1 LAIRRVDTGNSFLNF
16 FLLLGE
22 STGGVIT
29 PGKPPCI
36 DSDSDDCVILEVSK
50 PRHLITESSLSSHRP
65 ASTTQQQHGR
75 NFWRPERREQQQR
88 EQQQREQQ
96 QREQQQQRWEQ
107 QQQVR
112 RANRTPQLSEASSDE
127 EEEATSSDSSTS
139 GEDSS
144 DGGGGEEGEPVKE
157 MPQLPDSEST
167 RLQQQQGSPSP
178 VMLPTLSIFSSSSSS
193 SSSSEEEESQP
204 VCSPPPMLEP
214 AVALSP
220 PPLLSLI
227 NRQARQESPPAVRRR
242 ADESSAVEC
251 RRVECGSQTV
261 ESIFPAVSSRSFVS
275 PSSPSCLSELG
286 GQGRFEPGIAAG
298 VPGAATP
305 PRLFGFGSEPCKLN
319 RGRPRKNPPMLKPA
333 IGANEE
339 EGASSANESDSAAP
353 TAVPK
358 VKKLRRKRD
367 KLSVLYKVA
376 KHWQPRK
383 PVKKDGCDDEV
394 EMEGEECVESGSS
407 RPHTAAESLSDF
419 FPDREPE
426 KEHRLRP
433 SSRAEFGDRS
443 AGEEL
448 VEKDEIESKAE
459 NDAENDRH
467 YDSDREQ
474 FRIVKRKN
482 KARHRRPGG
491 MLKGKNVK
499 ALHHKKRRRRRHADV
514 KEKGEEEVERE
525 AESRT
530 SDRMSEK
537 KRRLKKKLKRKE
549 EEESKKQARSRKH
562 CRCDKKEDGVED
574 DSARH
579 KSHGSK
585 QVDEKRQKRR
595 RKATGCFECCADS
608 STMKS
613 HRKKGE
619 SSRKKSLNIV
629 KETSEESGEEDFR
642 AAAAE
647 ETAKTKKEERHLP
660 APGPGRSELET
671 KEEII
676 RTIFTS
682 KTNSKNYFNPA
693 DYESTLL
700 FPKHFCNLRPDR
712 FWKRSKASS
721 VMSLPDPVPESLP
734 PEATTPVIPVEAIGM
749 VPAGGAVTTAAVF
762 TTKASLKEM
771 PPGSNQAFATAA
783 AGAAVPN
790 SSQVL
795 QMLRVLKDASRS
807 SSGRRRK
814 EAARRAQ
821 AEEAQLKEA
830 AETAYEV
837 CIFKYFN

>member
-1 LAIRRVDTGNSFLNF
+1 
-16 FLLLGE
+16 
-22 STGGVIT
+22 
-29 PGKPPCI
+29 
-36 DSDSDDCVILEVSK
+36 
-50 PRHLITESSLSSHRP
+50 
-65 ASTTQQQHGR
+65 
-75 NFWRPERREQQQR
+75 
-88 EQQQREQQ
+88 
-96 QREQQQQRWEQ
+96 
-107 QQQVR
+107 
-112 RANRTPQLSEASSDE
+112 
-127 EEEATSSDSSTS
+127 
-139 GEDSS
+139 
-144 DGGGGEEGEPVKE
+144 
-157 MPQLPDSEST
+157 
-167 RLQQQQGSPSP
+167 
-178 VMLPTLSIFSSSSSS
+178 
-193 SSSSEEEESQP
+193 
-204 VCSPPPMLEP
+204 
-214 AVALSP
+214 
-220 PPLLSLI
+220 
-227 NRQARQESPPAVRRR
+227 
-242 ADESSAVEC
+242 
-251 RRVECGSQTV
+251 
-261 ESIFPAVSSRSFVS
+261 
-275 PSSPSCLSELG
+275 
-286 GQGRFEPGIAAG
+286 
-298 VPGAATP
+298 
-305 PRLFGFGSEPCKLN
+305 
-319 RGRPRKNPPMLKPA
+319 
-333 IGANEE
+333 
-339 EGASSANESDSAAP
+339 
-353 TAVPK
+353 
-358 VKKLRRKRD
+358 LRRKRD

-426 KEHRLRP
+426 EDNRLRA

-443 AGEEL
+443 GVEEL

-467 YDSDREQ
+467 YDSEREQ
-474 FRIVKRKN
+474 FRMVKRKN

-491 MLKGKNVK
+491 MSKGKNVK
-499 ALHHKKRRRRRHADV
+499 VPHHKKRRRRRHADV
-514 KEKGEEEVERE
+514 KEKGEEEEERE

-530 SDRMSEK
+530 GDRMSEK

-549 EEESKKQARSRKH
+549 EEEKKKQTRSRKH
-562 CRCDKKEDGVED
+562 CRCDKKEEGED
-574 DSARH
+574 DSTRH
-579 KSHGSK
+579 KSHGLK
-585 QVDEKRQKRR
+585 QMDEKRQKRR
-595 RKATGCFECCADS
+595 RKATGCFECCADAT
-608 STMKS
+608 TMKS

-619 SSRKKSLNIV
+619 SGRKKSLNIV

-642 AAAAE
+642 AAE
-647 ETAKTKKEERHLP
+647 ETKTKKEERHLP
-660 APGPGRSELET
+660 APGTGRSELET

-721 VMSLPDPVPESLP
+721 VMSLPEPFPESLP
-734 PEATTPVIPVEAIGM
+734 PEATTPVVPVEAIGM

-783 AGAAVPN
+783 AAAVP
-790 SSQVL
+790 SSQVQ

-830 AETAYEV
+830 VETAYEV

>member
-1 LAIRRVDTGNSFLNF
+1 M
-16 FLLLGE
+16 
-22 STGGVIT
+22 
-29 PGKPPCI
+29 
-36 DSDSDDCVILEVSK
+36 SK
-50 PRHLITESSLSSHRP
+50 PRHLITESSFSSHRP
-65 ASTTQQQHGR
+65 PSTTQQHGL
-75 NFWRPERREQQQR
+75 NFWRPERREQQQQQREQQQR

-96 QREQQQQRWEQ
+96 QREQQQREQ
-107 QQQVR
+107 QQREQQVR
-112 RANRTPQLSEASSDE
+112 RSNRTPQLSEASSDE

-139 GEDSS
+139 AEDSS

-157 MPQLPDSEST
+157 MPQLPDSESM
-167 RLQQQQGSPSP
+167 RLQQQGSPSP

-193 SSSSEEEESQP
+193 SSSSEEEESQREAA

-220 PPLLSLI
+220 PPLLSFI
-227 NRQARQESPPAVRRR
+227 NRKARQESPPAIRRR

-261 ESIFPAVSSRSFVS
+261 ESIFPAVSSRPFVS

-286 GQGRFEPGIAAG
+286 GQGSFEASSAAG
-298 VPGAATP
+298 VPGSATP

-339 EGASSANESDSAAP
+339 EGASSANESDSVAP

-383 PVKKDGCDDEV
+383 PVKKNGCDDEV

-419 FPDREPE
+419 FPDREQE
-426 KEHRLRP
+426 EDHRLRA

-474 FRIVKRKN
+474 FRMVKRKN

-491 MLKGKNVK
+491 MSKGKNVK

-514 KEKGEEEVERE
+514 KEKAEEEERE
-525 AESRT
+525 DESRIG
-530 SDRMSEK
+530 DRMSEK

-549 EEESKKQARSRKH
+549 EEEKKKQARSRKH
-562 CRCDKKEDGVED
+562 CRCDKKEDGGED
-574 DSARH
+574 DDTRH
-579 KSHGSK
+579 KSHGLK
-585 QVDEKRQKRR
+585 QMDEKRQKRR

-608 STMKS
+608 TTMKS

-619 SSRKKSLNIV
+619 SSRKKSIV
-629 KETSEESGEEDFR
+629 KKTSEESGEEDFR
-642 AAAAE
+642 VAAAE
-647 ETAKTKKEERHLP
+647 ETTKAKKEERHLP
-660 APGPGRSELET
+660 APGTGRSELET

-721 VMSLPDPVPESLP
+721 SISLPEPVSESLP
-734 PEATTPVIPVEAIGM
+734 PEASTPVVPVEAIGM

-790 SSQVL
+790 SSQVQ

-837 CIFKYFN
+837 RVFNYFSLRNFKYGNSFFKKKIVPLQLSVKIIISLAVTVHFTSCPF

>member
-1 LAIRRVDTGNSFLNF
+1 MAIRRVDTGNSFLNF

-22 STGGVIT
+22 STGGVVT
-29 PGKPPCI
+29 PGKPSCL

-75 NFWRPERREQQQR
+75 NFWRPERREQQQQ
-88 EQQQREQQ
+88 E
-96 QREQQQQRWEQ
+96 
-107 QQQVR
+107 QQVR
-112 RANRTPQLSEASSDE
+112 RSNRTPQLSEASSDE

-139 GEDSS
+139 AEDSS
-144 DGGGGEEGEPVKE
+144 DGGVGEEGEPVKE
-157 MPQLPDSEST
+157 MRQLPDSESM

-193 SSSSEEEESQP
+193 SSSSEEEEPQREAA

-220 PPLLSLI
+220 PPLLSFI
-227 NRQARQESPPAVRRR
+227 NRKARQESPPAIRRR

-261 ESIFPAVSSRSFVS
+261 ESIFPAVSSRPFVS

-286 GQGRFEPGIAAG
+286 GQGSFEPSSVAC
-298 VPGAATP
+298 VPGSTTP

-333 IGANEE
+333 VGANEE
-339 EGASSANESDSAAP
+339 EGASSANESDSVAAP
-353 TAVPK
+353 TVPK

-419 FPDREPE
+419 FPDREQDE
-426 KEHRLRP
+426 ENRLRA

-443 AGEEL
+443 GGEEL

-467 YDSDREQ
+467 YDSEREQ
-474 FRIVKRKN
+474 FRMVKRKN
-482 KARHRRPGG
+482 KVRHRRPGG
-491 MLKGKNVK
+491 LSKGKNVK

-514 KEKGEEEVERE
+514 TEKGEEEEERE

-530 SDRMSEK
+530 NDRMSEK

-549 EEESKKQARSRKH
+549 EEEKKKQARSRKH
-562 CRCDKKEDGVED
+562 CRCDKKEDGGED
-574 DSARH
+574 DSTRH
-579 KSHGSK
+579 KSHGLK
-585 QVDEKRQKRR
+585 QIDEKRQKRR

-642 AAAAE
+642 AEAE

-660 APGPGRSELET
+660 APGTGRSELET

-693 DYESTLL
+693 DYESALL

-712 FWKRSKASS
+712 FWKRSKATS
-721 VMSLPDPVPESLP
+721 VVSLPEPVPESLL
-734 PEATTPVIPVEAIGM
+734 PEATMPVVPVEVVGM

-771 PPGSNQAFATAA
+771 PPGSNQAFATT
-783 AGAAVPN
+783 AGAAVP
-790 SSQVL
+790 SSQVQ

-837 CIFKYFN
+837 RVLKLKIFKLTCF

>member
-1 LAIRRVDTGNSFLNF
+1 M
-16 FLLLGE
+16 
-22 STGGVIT
+22 
-29 PGKPPCI
+29 
-36 DSDSDDCVILEVSK
+36 
-50 PRHLITESSLSSHRP
+50 
-65 ASTTQQQHGR
+65 TQ
-75 NFWRPERREQQQR
+75 
-88 EQQQREQQ
+88 
-96 QREQQQQRWEQ
+96 
-107 QQQVR
+107 
-112 RANRTPQLSEASSDE
+112 QLSEASSDE

-139 GEDSS
+139 AEDSS
-144 DGGGGEEGEPVKE
+144 DGGGEEPVKE
-157 MPQLPDSEST
+157 MPQLPDSESMQ
-167 RLQQQQGSPSP
+167 LQQQQGSPSP

-193 SSSSEEEESQP
+193 SSSSEGEESQREAA

-220 PPLLSLI
+220 PPLLSFAS
-227 NRQARQESPPAVRRR
+227 RKARQESPPAVRRR

-261 ESIFPAVSSRSFVS
+261 ESIFPAVSSRPFVS
-275 PSSPSCLSELG
+275 PSSPSCLLELG
-286 GQGRFEPGIAAG
+286 GQGSFEPSSAAG
-298 VPGAATP
+298 VPGSATP

-353 TAVPK
+353 TVPK

-383 PVKKDGCDDEV
+383 PVKKDGCDDDV
-394 EMEGEECVESGSS
+394 EMVEGEECVESGSS
-407 RPHTAAESLSDF
+407 RPHTAAESLLDF
-419 FPDREPE
+419 FPDREQE
-426 KEHRLRP
+426 EDHRL
-433 SSRAEFGDRS
+433 RAEFGDRS

-459 NDAENDRH
+459 NDAEKDRH
-467 YDSDREQ
+467 YDSEREQ
-474 FRIVKRKN
+474 FRMVKRKN

-491 MLKGKNVK
+491 MSKGKNVK
-499 ALHHKKRRRRRHADV
+499 TLHHKKRRRRRHADV
-514 KEKGEEEVERE
+514 KEKGEEEE

-549 EEESKKQARSRKH
+549 EEEKKKQARSRKH
-562 CRCDKKEDGVED
+562 CRCDKKEDGGED
-574 DSARH
+574 DSTRH
-579 KSHGSK
+579 KSHGLK
-585 QVDEKRQKRR
+585 QMDEKRQKRR
-595 RKATGCFECCADS
+595 RKATGCFECCADLT
-608 STMKS
+608 TMKS
-613 HRKKGE
+613 HRKKGD
-619 SSRKKSLNIV
+619 SGRKKSLNIV

-642 AAAAE
+642 AAAE
-647 ETAKTKKEERHLP
+647 ETGKTKKEERHLP
-660 APGPGRSELET
+660 APGTGRSELET

-721 VMSLPDPVPESLP
+721 VISLPEPVPESLP
-734 PEATTPVIPVEAIGM
+734 PEAPTPVIPVEAIGM

-783 AGAAVPN
+783 AGAAVP
-790 SSQVL
+790 SSQVQ

-837 CIFKYFN
+837 RVVRYFNGLAFKQ